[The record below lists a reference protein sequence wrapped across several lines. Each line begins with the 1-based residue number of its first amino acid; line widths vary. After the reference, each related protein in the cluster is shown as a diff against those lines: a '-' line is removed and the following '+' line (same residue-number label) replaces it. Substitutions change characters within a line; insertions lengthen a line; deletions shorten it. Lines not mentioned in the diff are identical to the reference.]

1 MYLKSIN
8 ANHYNKTIIG
18 GILSN
23 IQLEVFIFLLAFLS
37 TALFT
42 LFVRKVLKYA
52 DIKDNPIVTEH
63 SHKAGTPTMGGLGI
77 LMGVLLLACVYYTDK
92 NLILTVIIML
102 TAGIVGLMDDL
113 IGLKT
118 KEIQKV
124 IMNISPNPVEI
135 GRLTLKKG
143 ENARVTT
150 PKAKKDLEYLLKN
163 NLVEIIG
170 EAPIKSE
177 VKENEKILAQIL
189 VSLFLIASG
198 AVGASVLGYN
208 IGIFII
214 PVVIF
219 CIVGSIN
226 SVNLIDGMDGLA
238 AGIIAIASFAS
249 ALFALSTG
257 NIGGAVPF
265 IVLAGACF
273 GFLVFNKYPATI
285 FMGDTGSFALGAGY
299 MTAAF
304 LGDVFYFAVIAIAVP
319 ILSVTVSLLHRA
331 HVIKLPVE
339 PLHHTL
345 HYKGLSE
352 KKIVLLYWSATII
365 ICAAA
370 LYGYSLL

>member
-1 MYLKSIN
+1 
-8 ANHYNKTIIG
+8 
-18 GILSN
+18 
-23 IQLEVFIFLLAFLS
+23 
-37 TALFT
+37 
-42 LFVRKVLKYA
+42 
-52 DIKDNPIVTEH
+52 
-63 SHKAGTPTMGGLGI
+63 MGGLAI

-92 NLILTVIIML
+92 NLILTVIIMM

-198 AVGASVLGYN
+198 AVGASVLGFN

-238 AGIIAIASFAS
+238 AGIIAIASVAS

-319 ILSVTVSLLHRA
+319 ILSVAVSLS
-331 HVIKLPVE
+331 
-339 PLHHTL
+339 T
-345 HYKGLSE
+345 
-352 KKIVLLYWSATII
+352 
-365 ICAAA
+365 
-370 LYGYSLL
+370 